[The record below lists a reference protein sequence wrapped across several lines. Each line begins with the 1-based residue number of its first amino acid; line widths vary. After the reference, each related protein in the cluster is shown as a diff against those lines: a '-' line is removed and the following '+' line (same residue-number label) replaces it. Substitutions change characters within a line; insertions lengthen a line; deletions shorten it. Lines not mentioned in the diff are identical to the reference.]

1 MVSTKE
7 TGEDED
13 CGKQAIRGAASTKLQ
28 QLILKGKQAT
38 HIASD
43 SSISRDAQTPDS
55 SSVKLS

>member
-13 CGKQAIRGAASTKLQ
+13 CGKQDIRGAASTKLQ
-28 QLILKGKQAT
+28 QLIMKGKQGSNV
-38 HIASD
+38 ASD
-43 SSISRDAQTPDS
+43 SSISRDAQTPYF